1 MVRIQ
6 VYLTAEQREAL
17 RELGQQTGQTRSAL
31 IRRAVDGFI
40 GRFKPSDLQK
50 RRAALEQVHGIWKDR
65 DDLPDF
71 QALRRE
77 FDRNLK

>member
-1 MVRIQ
+1 MIRTQ

-17 RELGQQTGQTRSAL
+17 RELSRRTGRTLSAL
-31 IRRAVDGFI
+31 IRRAVDDFLSKFESLDI
-40 GRFKPSDLQK
+40 QE
-50 RRAALEQVHGIWKDR
+50 RRAILERVHGIWKDR

-77 FDRNLK
+77 LDRNN